1 MTREDPGAFV
11 ERQWG
16 IRDGSMVVEAWGL
29 GTAPKLSLG
38 WYERTAETSGLSTPC
53 LIGQER
59 ELVDLRGGG
68 LHREAV
74 EWPMQ

>member
-38 WYERTAETSGLSTPC
+38 WYERTAETSVPA
-53 LIGQER
+53 
-59 ELVDLRGGG
+59 DLY
-68 LHREAV
+68 AIKFYNFSYV
-74 EWPMQ
+74 K